1 MESMSSLPL
10 TKHGNHYV
18 FLVVDQFSKM
28 TILTPYKKSVIADFI
43 DKLLFEHVWVRFGLP
58 QTIIFCRNSIF
69 ISTL

>member
-1 MESMSSLPL
+1 MESMFGLPL

-43 DKLLFEHVWVRFGLP
+43 DKLLFEHV
-58 QTIIFCRNSIF
+58 
-69 ISTL
+69 